1 MHHFTRCKGT
11 NVYVFQSLS
20 YASATKINLTSILQ
34 LIAILGT
41 CVQRIIFFSE
51 KHIVVTR
58 YFKSSY
64 STKYNSI
71 QQITDVHFFKRID
84 MLVHL

>member
-1 MHHFTRCKGT
+1 M
-11 NVYVFQSLS
+11 YVFQSLS
-20 YASATKINLTSILQ
+20 YASATKVNLTSILQ

-41 CVQRIIFFSE
+41 CAQRIIFFSE

-58 YFKSSY
+58 YFKFSY

-71 QQITDVHFFKRID
+71 QQINYVQFFKTID